1 MEKIDLRNL
10 TIDEMEAFILSL
22 NEKKYRAKQ
31 LYEWIN
37 RHFVTDFGEMSNL
50 PAALIAKLSEVS
62 AIPTVNLRKKLTSE
76 DNFTIKFLFSAPNS
90 NIIQGDE
97 IYFEGV
103 LLRYDHGNTVCV
115 SSQAGC
121 RMGCV
126 FCASGA
132 NGFIRNLTAGEM
144 AAQVYAVSKDI
155 GEPISNVVLMGS
167 GEPFDNF
174 DGTIKFTQIINSH
187 DGLNVGRRHIT
198 VSTCGI
204 TDKIW
209 AMFENDIQVT
219 LAVSLHAPND
229 AIRGKLMPVS
239 KKYPLDGL
247 LKACK
252 AYADKTRR
260 RISFEYALIDGVND
274 DVKHAEELA
283 GRLRN
288 MLCHVNLI
296 PLNGVTVGSRALPYK
311 ASGKET
317 VERFVRTLNINNI
330 GTTVRRRL
338 GSDINAACGQ
348 LVSEYRTKVVE
359 QCE

>member
-1 MEKIDLRNL
+1 MVDLRNL
-10 TIDEMEAFILSL
+10 TAEEMEGYVLGL
-22 NEKKYRAKQ
+22 GEKKYRAKQ

-37 RHFVTDFGEMSNL
+37 RHGVTDFAEMTNL
-50 PAALIAKLSEVS
+50 PKPLIAKISETAV
-62 AIPTVNLRKKLTSE
+62 IPRLELRKKMVSE
-76 DNFTIKFLFSAPNS
+76 DSFTIKFLFSAQRS
-90 NIIQGDE
+90 NIMDGDVF
-97 IYFEGV
+97 FESV
-103 LLRYDHGNTVCV
+103 LLRYDHGSTVCV

-144 AAQVYAVSKDI
+144 AQQVYK
-155 GEPISNVVLMGS
+155 ISEDARGKRQEKGVTNVVLMGS

-174 DGTIKFTQIINSH
+174 DETIRFTRIINSH
-187 DGLNVGRRHIT
+187 EGANIGKRHIT

-204 TDKIW
+204 TDRIW
-209 AMFENDIQVT
+209 ELLERDIQVT

-229 AIRGKLMPVS
+229 ELRRTLMPVT
-239 KKYPLDGL
+239 KKYPLEGL

-274 DVKHAEELA
+274 GPHHAEELA

-296 PLNGVTVGSRALPYK
+296 PLNGISDVKGSPVQARKYK
-311 ASGKET
+311 GSGKET
-317 VERFVRTLNINNI
+317 VERFARALNANNI
-330 GTTVRRRL
+330 GTTIRRRL

-348 LVSEYRTKVVE
+348 LVASELRI
-359 QCE
+359 